1 MRNNFLKSN
10 LIVIFFNLAKRL
22 TEKQKEEIKIN
33 FLDNQSVE
41 FLSEKF
47 NCTKMT
53 IIRNLKK
60 SLGEIKYKE
69 ILNRLNATLDI
80 KNEKLLENDNQQINE
95 KNKIN
100 KTDDTSIS
108 IGTSNEDKIN
118 PFESFIEITP
128 LDHDFESVSQKD
140 ISSIPLSEI
149 KLPKVVFLIVK
160 KEIEL
165 ETKYLKDYPEWQFL
179 PQNDLKRKTIEIHF
193 DLKTA
198 KRICNKDQ
206 KVLKVPNTDVFR
218 IVAPILISRG
228 ISRIVTA
235 ENLISI

>member
-1 MRNNFLKSN
+1 M
-10 LIVIFFNLAKRL
+10 AKRL

-33 FLDNQSVE
+33 FLDNQSIDN
-41 FLSEKF
+41 LSEKF
-47 NCTKMT
+47 NCSKTT

-60 SLGEIKYKE
+60 SLGDKKYKE
-69 ILNRLNATLDI
+69 ILNRLNTTPDI
-80 KNEKLLENDNQQINE
+80 EDEKLAENENQQIFE
-95 KNKIN
+95 TNKIN
-100 KTDDTSIS
+100 KTYETSTS
-108 IGTSNEDKIN
+108 LGRSNEDKIN
-118 PFESFIEITP
+118 SFESFIEITP
-128 LDHDFESVSQKD
+128 LNHDFEDLSQKD

-149 KLPKVVFLIVK
+149 KLPNLVFLIVK

-165 ETKYLKDYPEWQFL
+165 VTKYLKDYPEWQFL

-198 KRICNKDQ
+198 KRMCNKDQ

-228 ISRIVTA
+228 ISRIVTS

>member
-1 MRNNFLKSN
+1 M
-10 LIVIFFNLAKRL
+10 AKRL

-41 FLSEKF
+41 ILSEKF
-47 NCTKMT
+47 KCTKTT

-60 SLGEIKYKE
+60 SLGEKKYKE
-69 ILNRLNATLDI
+69 ILNRLNEPLDI
-80 KNEKLLENDNQQINE
+80 EGKNFLENDNKQTFEENII
-95 KNKIN
+95 K
-100 KTDDTSIS
+100 KTDDTSIG
-108 IGTSNEDKIN
+108 ISNEDKTS

-128 LDHDFESVSQKD
+128 LDHDFEDVSQKD

-149 KLPKVVFLIVK
+149 KLPNMVFLIVK

-179 PQNDLKRKTIEIHF
+179 PQNDLQRKTIEIHF

-206 KVLKVPNTDVFR
+206 KVIKVPNTDVFR

>member
-1 MRNNFLKSN
+1 M
-10 LIVIFFNLAKRL
+10 AKRL
-22 TEKQKEEIKIN
+22 TEKQKDEIKIN
-33 FLDNQSVE
+33 FLDNKSVE
-41 FLSEKF
+41 FLSKNY
-47 NCTKMT
+47 NCTKTT

-69 ILNRLNATLDI
+69 ILNRLNPTFD
-80 KNEKLLENDNQQINE
+80 KKDEKLTKNDNQPTNE

-100 KTDDTSIS
+100 RTNDSSIS
-108 IGTSNEDKIN
+108 SIGKSNDDKIN

-128 LDHDFESVSQKD
+128 LDHDFEDVSQKD

-149 KLPKVVFLIVK
+149 KLPNVVFLIVK

>member
-1 MRNNFLKSN
+1 M
-10 LIVIFFNLAKRL
+10 AKRL

-33 FLDNQSVE
+33 FLDNQSVD

-47 NCTKMT
+47 NCTKTT

-60 SLGEIKYKE
+60 SIGEAKYKE
-69 ILNRLNATLDI
+69 ILNKSNATFD
-80 KNEKLLENDNQQINE
+80 EKDEILLEN
-95 KNKIN
+95 KNKLIIDKN
-100 KTDDTSIS
+100 KTNKPDDTSLS
-108 IGTSNEDKIN
+108 LGKSNEDKIN
-118 PFESFIEITP
+118 PFDSFIEITP
-128 LDHDFESVSQKD
+128 LDHDFEDFSQKD

-149 KLPKVVFLIVK
+149 KLPNVVFLIVK

-193 DLKTA
+193 DLKNA

-206 KVLKVPNTDVFR
+206 RVIKVPNTDVFR

-228 ISRIVTA
+228 ISRLVTA

>member
-1 MRNNFLKSN
+1 
-10 LIVIFFNLAKRL
+10 LAKRL
-22 TEKQKEEIKIN
+22 TEKQKEEIKID

-41 FLSEKF
+41 FLSKKF
-47 NCTKMT
+47 NCTKTT

-60 SLGEIKYKE
+60 SLGEIKYEE
-69 ILNRLNATLDI
+69 ILNRLNVTFDI
-80 KNEKLLENDNQQINE
+80 KNEKLVENDNQQTIE

-100 KTDDTSIS
+100 KIDNSSIS
-108 IGTSNEDKIN
+108 IGLSNVDKIN
-118 PFESFIEITP
+118 SFESFIEITP
-128 LDHDFESVSQKD
+128 FDHDFEAVSQKD

-149 KLPKVVFLIVK
+149 KLPNIVFLIVK

-179 PQNDLKRKTIEIHF
+179 PQDDLQRKTIELHF

-206 KVLKVPNTDVFR
+206 KVIKVPNTDVFR

>member
-1 MRNNFLKSN
+1 M
-10 LIVIFFNLAKRL
+10 NLAKRL
-22 TEKQKEEIKIN
+22 SEKQKEEIKIN

-41 FLSEKF
+41 ILSEKF
-47 NCTKMT
+47 NCTKTT

-60 SLGEIKYKE
+60 SLGEKKYKE
-69 ILNRLNATLDI
+69 ILNRLNEPLDI
-80 KNEKLLENDNQQINE
+80 EGEDFLENDNKQTFEENII
-95 KNKIN
+95 K
-100 KTDDTSIS
+100 KTDDTSIG
-108 IGTSNEDKIN
+108 ISNEDKTS

-128 LDHDFESVSQKD
+128 LDHDFEDVSQKD

-149 KLPKVVFLIVK
+149 KLPNMVFLIVK

-206 KVLKVPNTDVFR
+206 KVIKVPNTDVFR
-218 IVAPILISRG
+218 IVAPILMSRG
-228 ISRIVTA
+228 ISRIIAA

>member
-1 MRNNFLKSN
+1 L
-10 LIVIFFNLAKRL
+10 NLAKRL

-47 NCTKMT
+47 NCTKTT

-69 ILNRLNATLDI
+69 ILNRLNATFDL
-80 KNEKLLENDNQQINE
+80 KNENLLENDNQQINE

-108 IGTSNEDKIN
+108 IGISNEDKIS

-128 LDHDFESVSQKD
+128 LDHDFEAVSQKD

-149 KLPKVVFLIVK
+149 KLPNMVFLIVK

-179 PQNDLKRKTIEIHF
+179 PQNDLQRKTIEIHF

-206 KVLKVPNTDVFR
+206 KVIKVPNTDVFR
-218 IVAPILISRG
+218 IVAPILMSRG

>member
-1 MRNNFLKSN
+1 M
-10 LIVIFFNLAKRL
+10 AKRL

-33 FLDNQSVE
+33 FLDNQSIDN
-41 FLSEKF
+41 LSEKF
-47 NCTKMT
+47 NCSKTT

-60 SLGEIKYKE
+60 SLGEKKYKE
-69 ILNRLNATLDI
+69 ILNRLNTTADI
-80 KNEKLLENDNQQINE
+80 EDEKLAENENQQTFE
-95 KNKIN
+95 TNKIN
-100 KTDDTSIS
+100 KTYETSTSI
-108 IGTSNEDKIN
+108 GRSNEDKIN
-118 PFESFIEITP
+118 SFESFIEITP
-128 LDHDFESVSQKD
+128 LNHDFEDLSQKD

-149 KLPKVVFLIVK
+149 KLPNLVFLIVK

-165 ETKYLKDYPEWQFL
+165 VTKYLKDYPEWQFL

-198 KRICNKDQ
+198 KRMCNKDQ

>member
-1 MRNNFLKSN
+1 M
-10 LIVIFFNLAKRL
+10 AKRL

-47 NCTKMT
+47 NCTKTT

-60 SLGEIKYKE
+60 SLGEIKYNE
-69 ILNRLNATLDI
+69 ILNRLNATFDL
-80 KNEKLLENDNQQINE
+80 KNKNLLENDNQQINE

-100 KTDDTSIS
+100 KSDDTSIS
-108 IGTSNEDKIN
+108 IGISNEDKIN

-128 LDHDFESVSQKD
+128 LDHDFEAVSQKD

-149 KLPKVVFLIVK
+149 KLPNMVFLIVK

-179 PQNDLKRKTIEIHF
+179 PQNDLQRKTIEIHF

-206 KVLKVPNTDVFR
+206 KVIKVPNTDVFR
-218 IVAPILISRG
+218 IVAPILMSRG

>member
-1 MRNNFLKSN
+1 M
-10 LIVIFFNLAKRL
+10 NLAKRL
-22 TEKQKEEIKIN
+22 SEKQKEEIKIN

-47 NCTKMT
+47 NCTKTT

-60 SLGEIKYKE
+60 SLGEIKYNE
-69 ILNRLNATLDI
+69 ILNRLNATFDL
-80 KNEKLLENDNQQINE
+80 KNKNLLENDNQQINE

-108 IGTSNEDKIN
+108 IGISNEDKIN

-128 LDHDFESVSQKD
+128 LDHDFEAVSQKD

-149 KLPKVVFLIVK
+149 KLPNMVFLIVK

-179 PQNDLKRKTIEIHF
+179 PQNDLQRKTIEIHF

-206 KVLKVPNTDVFR
+206 KVIKVPNTDVFR
-218 IVAPILISRG
+218 IVAPILMSRG
-228 ISRIVTA
+228 ISRIVAA

>member
-1 MRNNFLKSN
+1 MRDNFLKLN
-10 LIVIFFNLAKRL
+10 LIVIFNLAKRL

-47 NCTKMT
+47 NCTKTT

-69 ILNRLNATLDI
+69 ILNKLNETFHFKD
-80 KNEKLLENDNQQINE
+80 EKLLENDNEPIYE
-95 KNKIN
+95 KSIKNKLDN
-100 KTDDTSIS
+100 NSIS
-108 IGTSNEDKIN
+108 IGRSNEDKIN

-128 LDHDFESVSQKD
+128 LEHDFEVVSQKD

-149 KLPKVVFLIVK
+149 KLPNMVFLIVK

>member
-1 MRNNFLKSN
+1 M
-10 LIVIFFNLAKRL
+10 NLAKRL

-47 NCTKMT
+47 NCTKTT

-60 SLGEIKYKE
+60 SLGEIKYNE
-69 ILNRLNATLDI
+69 ILNRLNATFDL
-80 KNEKLLENDNQQINE
+80 KNENLLENDNKQINE

-100 KTDDTSIS
+100 KSDDTSSS
-108 IGTSNEDKIN
+108 IGISNEDKIN

-128 LDHDFESVSQKD
+128 LDHDFEDVSQKD

-149 KLPKVVFLIVK
+149 KLPNMVFLIVK

-179 PQNDLKRKTIEIHF
+179 PQNDLQRKTIEIHF

-206 KVLKVPNTDVFR
+206 KVIKVPNTDVFR
-218 IVAPILISRG
+218 IVAPILMSRG
-228 ISRIVTA
+228 ISRIVAA

>member
-1 MRNNFLKSN
+1 M
-10 LIVIFFNLAKRL
+10 AKRL

-47 NCTKMT
+47 NCTKST

-69 ILNRLNATLDI
+69 ILNKLNETFYYKD
-80 KNEKLLENDNQQINE
+80 EKLLENDNEPIYE
-95 KNKIN
+95 KNTIN
-100 KTDDTSIS
+100 KLDNTSIS
-108 IGTSNEDKIN
+108 VGRSNQDKLN

-128 LDHDFESVSQKD
+128 LDHDFEDVSQKD

-149 KLPKVVFLIVK
+149 KLPNMVFLIVK

>member
-1 MRNNFLKSN
+1 M
-10 LIVIFFNLAKRL
+10 AKRL
-22 TEKQKEEIKIN
+22 SENQKEEIKIN
-33 FLDNQSVE
+33 FLDSQSIE
-41 FLSEKF
+41 NLSIKF
-47 NCTKMT
+47 SCTKST

-69 ILNRLNATLDI
+69 ILNKYNSSLNLSEEKLSENDI
-80 KNEKLLENDNQQINE
+80 RQTTENNEKKVDDN
-95 KNKIN
+95 
-100 KTDDTSIS
+100 TSIFES
-108 IGTSNEDKIN
+108 DEDKIN

-128 LDHDFESVSQKD
+128 LEHDFENVSQKD

-149 KLPKVVFLIVK
+149 KLPNMVFIIVK

-206 KVLKVPNTDVFR
+206 KVIKVPNTDVFR
-218 IVAPILISRG
+218 IVAPILMSRG

>member
-1 MRNNFLKSN
+1 M
-10 LIVIFFNLAKRL
+10 NLAKRL
-22 TEKQKEEIKIN
+22 SEKQKEEIKIN

-41 FLSEKF
+41 ILSEKF
-47 NCTKMT
+47 NCSKTT

-60 SLGEIKYKE
+60 SLGEKKYKE
-69 ILNRLNATLDI
+69 ILNRLNTTPDI
-80 KNEKLLENDNQQINE
+80 EDEKLAENENQQTFEI
-95 KNKIN
+95 NKIN
-100 KTDDTSIS
+100 KTYETSTS
-108 IGTSNEDKIN
+108 LGRSNEDKIN
-118 PFESFIEITP
+118 SFESFIEITP
-128 LDHDFESVSQKD
+128 LNHDFEDLSQKD

-149 KLPKVVFLIVK
+149 KLPNLVFLIVK

-165 ETKYLKDYPEWQFL
+165 VTKYLKDYPEWQFL

-198 KRICNKDQ
+198 KRMCNKDQ

-235 ENLISI
+235 EN

>member
-1 MRNNFLKSN
+1 M
-10 LIVIFFNLAKRL
+10 AKRL

-33 FLDNQSVE
+33 FLDNQSIDN
-41 FLSEKF
+41 LSEKF
-47 NCTKMT
+47 ICSKTT

-60 SLGEIKYKE
+60 SLGEKKYKE
-69 ILNRLNATLDI
+69 ILNRSNPTLNIEDDKLA
-80 KNEKLLENDNQQINE
+80 KNEIQQTYE
-95 KNKIN
+95 TNKIN
-100 KTDDTSIS
+100 KTYDTSTS
-108 IGTSNEDKIN
+108 LGRSNEDKKN
-118 PFESFIEITP
+118 SFESFIEITP
-128 LDHDFESVSQKD
+128 LNHDFEDLSQKD

-149 KLPKVVFLIVK
+149 KLPNIVFLIVK

-165 ETKYLKDYPEWQFL
+165 VTKYLKDYPEWQFL

-198 KRICNKDQ
+198 KRMCNKDQ
-206 KVLKVPNTDVFR
+206 KVLKVPNTDVFK

-228 ISRIVTA
+228 ISRIVTP

>member
-1 MRNNFLKSN
+1 M
-10 LIVIFFNLAKRL
+10 AKRL
-22 TEKQKEEIKIN
+22 TEKQKEELKIN

-47 NCTKMT
+47 SCTKTT

-60 SLGEIKYKE
+60 SLGETKYKE
-69 ILNRLNATLDI
+69 ILNKLNATFDI
-80 KNEKLLENDNQQINE
+80 KNEKLLENNNQQTNE

-100 KTDDTSIS
+100 KPEDTSIS
-108 IGTSNEDKIN
+108 IGLSNEDKIN

-128 LDHDFESVSQKD
+128 LDHDFEAVSQKD

-149 KLPKVVFLIVK
+149 KLPSVVFLIVK

-198 KRICNKDQ
+198 KRNCNKDQ
-206 KVLKVPNTDVFR
+206 KVIKVPNTDVFR
-218 IVAPILISRG
+218 IVAPILMSRG

>member
-1 MRNNFLKSN
+1 M
-10 LIVIFFNLAKRL
+10 AKRL

-33 FLDNQSVE
+33 FLANQSVE

-47 NCTKMT
+47 NCTKTT

-60 SLGEIKYKE
+60 SLGEKKYEE
-69 ILNRLNATLDI
+69 ILNRLKPFDI
-80 KNEKLLENDNQQINE
+80 KNKKLLENDNKQTFE
-95 KNKIN
+95 KNIIK
-100 KTDDTSIS
+100 KTDEAS
-108 IGTSNEDKIN
+108 IGISNQDKIN

-128 LDHDFESVSQKD
+128 LDHDFEDVSQKD

-149 KLPKVVFLIVK
+149 KLPNMVFLIVK

-198 KRICNKDQ
+198 KRMCNKDQ
-206 KVLKVPNTDVFR
+206 KVIKVPNTDVFR
-218 IVAPILISRG
+218 IVAPILMSRG

>member
-1 MRNNFLKSN
+1 
-10 LIVIFFNLAKRL
+10 LAKRL

-33 FLDNQSVE
+33 FLDNQSVD

-47 NCTKMT
+47 NCTKTT

-60 SLGEIKYKE
+60 SLGEVKYKE
-69 ILNRLNATLDI
+69 ILDRLNSTID
-80 KNEKLLENDNQQINE
+80 KRYNKLPEIDNQITNE

-100 KTDDTSIS
+100 NPSDTSIS
-108 IGTSNEDKIN
+108 ISRSNEDKIN

-128 LDHDFESVSQKD
+128 LDHDFQDFSQKD

-149 KLPKVVFLIVK
+149 KLPKMVFLIVK

-165 ETKYLKDYPEWQFL
+165 VTKYLKDYPEWQFL

-198 KRICNKDQ
+198 KRFCHKDQ
-206 KVLKVPNTDVFR
+206 KVIKVPNTDVFR
-218 IVAPILISRG
+218 IVAPMLLSRG
-228 ISRIVTA
+228 ISRLVTA

>member
-1 MRNNFLKSN
+1 M
-10 LIVIFFNLAKRL
+10 AKRL
-22 TEKQKEEIKIN
+22 SEKQKEEIKIN

-41 FLSEKF
+41 ILSEKF
-47 NCTKMT
+47 NCTKTT

-60 SLGEIKYKE
+60 SLGEKKYKE
-69 ILNRLNATLDI
+69 ILNRLNEPLDI
-80 KNEKLLENDNQQINE
+80 EGENFLENDNKQTFEENII
-95 KNKIN
+95 K
-100 KTDDTSIS
+100 KTDDTSIG
-108 IGTSNEDKIN
+108 ISNEDKTS

-128 LDHDFESVSQKD
+128 LDHDFEDVSQKD

-149 KLPKVVFLIVK
+149 KLPNMVFLIVK

-198 KRICNKDQ
+198 KRMCNKDQ
-206 KVLKVPNTDVFR
+206 KVIKVPNTDVFR
-218 IVAPILISRG
+218 IVAPILMSRG

>member
-1 MRNNFLKSN
+1 M
-10 LIVIFFNLAKRL
+10 NLAKRL

-47 NCTKMT
+47 NCTKTT

-69 ILNRLNATLDI
+69 ILNRLNATFDI

-108 IGTSNEDKIN
+108 IGLSNEDKIN

-128 LDHDFESVSQKD
+128 LDHDFEAVSQKD

-149 KLPKVVFLIVK
+149 KLPKMVFLIVK

-206 KVLKVPNTDVFR
+206 KVIKVPNTDVFR
-218 IVAPILISRG
+218 IVAPILMSRG

>member
-1 MRNNFLKSN
+1 MWDNFLELK
-10 LIVIFFNLAKRL
+10 LKVIFNLAKRL
-22 TEKQKEEIKIN
+22 TEKQKEEIKNN
-33 FLDNQSVE
+33 FLDNLSVE

-47 NCTKMT
+47 NCTKTT

-60 SLGEIKYKE
+60 SLGELKYKE
-69 ILNRLNATLDI
+69 ILYSLNATFDT
-80 KNEKLLENDNQQINE
+80 KDQKSLENYNQQNNEIN
-95 KNKIN
+95 NIN
-100 KTDDTSIS
+100 RLDNTSIS
-108 IGTSNEDKIN
+108 IGRSNEDKIN

-128 LDHDFESVSQKD
+128 LDHDFEDVSQKD

-149 KLPKVVFLIVK
+149 KLPNVVFLIVK

-179 PQNDLKRKTIEIHF
+179 PQNDLKRKTIEVHF

-206 KVLKVPNTDVFR
+206 KVIKVPNTDVFR
-218 IVAPILISRG
+218 IVAPILISHG
-228 ISRIVTA
+228 ISRLVTA

>member
-1 MRNNFLKSN
+1 
-10 LIVIFFNLAKRL
+10 LAKRL
-22 TEKQKEEIKIN
+22 TEKQKEEIKSN
-33 FLDNQSVE
+33 FLDNQSVD

-47 NCTKMT
+47 NCTKST

-60 SLGEIKYKE
+60 SIGEIKYKE
-69 ILNRLNATLDI
+69 ILNKLNALSGMKDG
-80 KNEKLLENDNQQINE
+80 KLLENDIEQTNE
-95 KNKIN
+95 KIKIN
-100 KTDDTSIS
+100 KAEDTSKLRRR
-108 IGTSNEDKIN
+108 SNEDKSN
-118 PFESFIEITP
+118 SFETFIEITP
-128 LDHDFESVSQKD
+128 LDHDFEDVSQKD

-149 KLPKVVFLIVK
+149 KLPSMVFLIVK

-193 DLKTA
+193 DLKNA
-198 KRICNKDQ
+198 KRMCNKDQ
-206 KVLKVPNTDVFR
+206 KVIKVPNTDVFR

-228 ISRIVTA
+228 ISRIVTD

>member
-1 MRNNFLKSN
+1 MCFL
-10 LIVIFFNLAKRL
+10 NLAKRL
-22 TEKQKEEIKIN
+22 SEKQKEEIKIN

-41 FLSEKF
+41 ILSEKF
-47 NCTKMT
+47 NCTKTT

-60 SLGEIKYKE
+60 SLGEKKYKE
-69 ILNRLNATLDI
+69 ILNRLNEPFDMEGE
-80 KNEKLLENDNQQINE
+80 NFLENDNKQTFEENII
-95 KNKIN
+95 K
-100 KTDDTSIS
+100 KTDDTSIF
-108 IGTSNEDKIN
+108 ISNEDEIS

-128 LDHDFESVSQKD
+128 LDHDFEDVSQKEV
-140 ISSIPLSEI
+140 SSIPLSEI
-149 KLPKVVFLIVK
+149 KLPNIVFLIVK

-198 KRICNKDQ
+198 KRMCNKDQ
-206 KVLKVPNTDVFR
+206 KVIKVPNTDVFR
-218 IVAPILISRG
+218 IVAPILMSRG

>member
-1 MRNNFLKSN
+1 M
-10 LIVIFFNLAKRL
+10 NLAKRL

-33 FLDNQSVE
+33 FLDNQSVDL
-41 FLSEKF
+41 LSEKF
-47 NCTKMT
+47 KCTKTT

-60 SLGEIKYKE
+60 SLGEIKYNE
-69 ILNRLNATLDI
+69 ILNRLNATFDL
-80 KNEKLLENDNQQINE
+80 KNENLLVNDNQQINE

-100 KTDDTSIS
+100 KSDDTSIS
-108 IGTSNEDKIN
+108 IGISNEDKIN
-118 PFESFIEITP
+118 PFESFIELTP
-128 LDHDFESVSQKD
+128 LDHDFEAVSQKD

-149 KLPKVVFLIVK
+149 KLPNMVFLIVK

-179 PQNDLKRKTIEIHF
+179 PQNDLQRKTIEIHF

-206 KVLKVPNTDVFR
+206 KVIKVPNTDVFK
-218 IVAPILISRG
+218 IVAPILMSRG

>member
-1 MRNNFLKSN
+1 M
-10 LIVIFFNLAKRL
+10 NLAKRL
-22 TEKQKEEIKIN
+22 SEKQKEEIKIN

-41 FLSEKF
+41 ILSEKF
-47 NCTKMT
+47 NCTKTT

-60 SLGEIKYKE
+60 SLGEKKYKE
-69 ILNRLNATLDI
+69 ILNRSNEPFDI
-80 KNEKLLENDNQQINE
+80 EGENLLENDNKQTFEENII
-95 KNKIN
+95 K
-100 KTDDTSIS
+100 KTEDTSIG
-108 IGTSNEDKIN
+108 ISNEDKIS

-128 LDHDFESVSQKD
+128 LDHDFEDVSQKD

-149 KLPKVVFLIVK
+149 KLPNMVFLIVK

-198 KRICNKDQ
+198 KRMCNKDQ
-206 KVLKVPNTDVFR
+206 KVIKVPNTDVFR
-218 IVAPILISRG
+218 IVAPILMSRG

>member
-1 MRNNFLKSN
+1 MCDNFLKLN
-10 LIVIFFNLAKRL
+10 LIVLFNLAKRL

-47 NCTKMT
+47 NCSKTT

-69 ILNRLNATLDI
+69 ILNKLNETFHFKD
-80 KNEKLLENDNQQINE
+80 EKLLENDNEPIYE
-95 KNKIN
+95 KNIIN
-100 KTDDTSIS
+100 KLDNSSIS
-108 IGTSNEDKIN
+108 VGRSNQDKIN

-128 LDHDFESVSQKD
+128 LEHDFEVVSQKD

-149 KLPKVVFLIVK
+149 KLPNMVFLIVK

>member
-1 MRNNFLKSN
+1 M
-10 LIVIFFNLAKRL
+10 NLAKRL

-47 NCTKMT
+47 NCTKTT

-60 SLGEIKYKE
+60 SLGEIKYNE
-69 ILNRLNATLDI
+69 ILNRLNATFDL
-80 KNEKLLENDNQQINE
+80 KNKNLLENDNQQINE

-100 KTDDTSIS
+100 KSEDTSIS
-108 IGTSNEDKIN
+108 IGISNEDKIN

-128 LDHDFESVSQKD
+128 LDHDFEAVSQKD

-149 KLPKVVFLIVK
+149 KLPNMVFLIVK

-179 PQNDLKRKTIEIHF
+179 PQNDLQRKTIEIHF

-206 KVLKVPNTDVFR
+206 KVIKVPNTDVFR
-218 IVAPILISRG
+218 IVAPILMSRG
-228 ISRIVTA
+228 ISRIVAA

>member
-1 MRNNFLKSN
+1 M
-10 LIVIFFNLAKRL
+10 AKRL
-22 TEKQKEEIKIN
+22 SENQKEEIKIN
-33 FLDNQSVE
+33 FLDSQSIE
-41 FLSEKF
+41 NLSIKF
-47 NCTKMT
+47 SCTKST

-69 ILNRLNATLDI
+69 ILNKYNSSLNLSEEKLSENDI
-80 KNEKLLENDNQQINE
+80 RQTTENNEKKVDDN
-95 KNKIN
+95 
-100 KTDDTSIS
+100 TSIFES
-108 IGTSNEDKIN
+108 DEDKIN

-128 LDHDFESVSQKD
+128 LEHDFENVSQKD

-149 KLPKVVFLIVK
+149 KLPNMVFIIVK

-179 PQNDLKRKTIEIHF
+179 PQNDLQRKTIEIHF
-193 DLKTA
+193 DLKIA
-198 KRICNKDQ
+198 KRMCNKDQ
-206 KVLKVPNTDVFR
+206 KVIKVPNTDVFR
-218 IVAPILISRG
+218 IVAPILMSLG

>member
-1 MRNNFLKSN
+1 MY
-10 LIVIFFNLAKRL
+10 KR
-22 TEKQKEEIKIN
+22 Q
-33 FLDNQSVE
+33 
-41 FLSEKF
+41 
-47 NCTKMT
+47 
-53 IIRNLKK
+53 
-60 SLGEIKYKE
+60 
-69 ILNRLNATLDI
+69 
-80 KNEKLLENDNQQINE
+80 NDNKQTFEENII
-95 KNKIN
+95 K
-100 KTDDTSIS
+100 KTDDTSIG
-108 IGTSNEDKIN
+108 ISNEDKTS

-128 LDHDFESVSQKD
+128 LDHDFEDVSQKD

-149 KLPKVVFLIVK
+149 KLPNMVFLIVK

-206 KVLKVPNTDVFR
+206 KVIKVPNTDVFR
-218 IVAPILISRG
+218 IVAPILMSRG

>member
-1 MRNNFLKSN
+1 M
-10 LIVIFFNLAKRL
+10 NLAKRL
-22 TEKQKEEIKIN
+22 SEKQKEEIKIN

-41 FLSEKF
+41 ILSEKF
-47 NCTKMT
+47 NCTKTT

-60 SLGEIKYKE
+60 SLGEKKYKE
-69 ILNRLNATLDI
+69 ILNRLNEPFDI
-80 KNEKLLENDNQQINE
+80 EGENFLENDNKQTFEENII
-95 KNKIN
+95 K
-100 KTDDTSIS
+100 KTDDTSIG
-108 IGTSNEDKIN
+108 ISNEDKTS

-128 LDHDFESVSQKD
+128 LDHDFEDVSQKD

-149 KLPKVVFLIVK
+149 KLPNMVFLIVK

-198 KRICNKDQ
+198 KRMCNKDQ
-206 KVLKVPNTDVFR
+206 KVIKVPNTDVFR
-218 IVAPILISRG
+218 IVAPILMSRG

>member
-1 MRNNFLKSN
+1 M
-10 LIVIFFNLAKRL
+10 AKRL
-22 TEKQKEEIKIN
+22 TEKQKEQIKIN
-33 FLDNQSVE
+33 FLDNQSLDI
-41 FLSEKF
+41 LSEKF
-47 NCTKMT
+47 NCTKST

-69 ILNRLNATLDI
+69 NLNKLNARLHI
-80 KNEKLLENDNQQINE
+80 KDEKLLDNNNQQTN
-95 KNKIN
+95 KNNKIDN
-100 KTDDTSIS
+100 TLIAR
-108 IGTSNEDKIN
+108 SNEDKIN

-140 ISSIPLSEI
+140 ISSIPLSEM
-149 KLPKVVFLIVK
+149 KLPNVVFLIVK

-179 PQNDLKRKTIEIHF
+179 PQTDLKRKTIEIHF

-206 KVLKVPNTDVFR
+206 KVIKVPNTDVFR
-218 IVAPILISRG
+218 IVAPILLSRG
-228 ISRIVTA
+228 ISRIVTD

>member
-1 MRNNFLKSN
+1 M
-10 LIVIFFNLAKRL
+10 AKRL
-22 TEKQKEEIKIN
+22 SEKQKEEIKIN

-41 FLSEKF
+41 ILSEKF
-47 NCTKMT
+47 NCTKTT

-60 SLGEIKYKE
+60 SLGEKKYKE
-69 ILNRLNATLDI
+69 ILNRLNEPFDI
-80 KNEKLLENDNQQINE
+80 EGENLLENDNKQTFEENII
-95 KNKIN
+95 K
-100 KTDDTSIS
+100 KTDDTSIG
-108 IGTSNEDKIN
+108 ISNEDKIS

-128 LDHDFESVSQKD
+128 LDHDFEDVSQKD

-149 KLPKVVFLIVK
+149 KLPNMVFLIVK

-198 KRICNKDQ
+198 KRMCNKDQ
-206 KVLKVPNTDVFR
+206 KVIKVPNTDVFR
-218 IVAPILISRG
+218 IVAPILMSRG

>member
-1 MRNNFLKSN
+1 M
-10 LIVIFFNLAKRL
+10 AKRL

-33 FLDNQSVE
+33 FLDNQSIDN
-41 FLSEKF
+41 LSEKF
-47 NCTKMT
+47 NCSKTT

-60 SLGEIKYKE
+60 SLGEKKYKE
-69 ILNRLNATLDI
+69 ILNRLNTTPDI
-80 KNEKLLENDNQQINE
+80 EDEKLAENENQQTFE
-95 KNKIN
+95 TNKIN
-100 KTDDTSIS
+100 KTYETSTS
-108 IGTSNEDKIN
+108 LGRSNEDKIN
-118 PFESFIEITP
+118 SFESFIEITP
-128 LDHDFESVSQKD
+128 LNHDFEDLSQKD

-149 KLPKVVFLIVK
+149 KLPNLVFLIVK

-165 ETKYLKDYPEWQFL
+165 VTKYLKDYPPWQFL

-198 KRICNKDQ
+198 KRMCNKDQ
-206 KVLKVPNTDVFR
+206 KVLKVPNTDVFK

-228 ISRIVTA
+228 ISRIVTS

>member
-1 MRNNFLKSN
+1 MIQRSYFNERFKS
-10 LIVIFFNLAKRL
+10 
-22 TEKQKEEIKIN
+22 IKN
-33 FLDNQSVE
+33 KLDN
-41 FLSEKF
+41 K
-47 NCTKMT
+47 
-53 IIRNLKK
+53 
-60 SLGEIKYKE
+60 
-69 ILNRLNATLDI
+69 
-80 KNEKLLENDNQQINE
+80 
-95 KNKIN
+95 
-100 KTDDTSIS
+100 SIS
-108 IGTSNEDKIN
+108 IGRLNEDKIN

-128 LDHDFESVSQKD
+128 LEHDFEDVSQKD

-149 KLPKVVFLIVK
+149 KLPNMVFLIVK

-218 IVAPILISRG
+218 IVAPILMSRG